1 MGYDYDNNNIFAKIL
16 RGEIPNK
23 TVLETDHS
31 LAFEDISPAAPV
43 HILVIP
49 KGPYVSLDHFANDAS
64 DEEIIEI
71 ANDTDYCLT
80 NYIQSKDSEKVKR
93 LARKLR
99 SGMVDVNGA
108 GIAVDAPFGGFKHS
122 GIGREAG
129 KEGLLE
135 FLEVKSVGGWN

>member
-49 KGPYVSLDHFANDAS
+49 KGPYVSLDQFVTDAS
-64 DEEIIEI
+64 DEEIIDYSRTIGEVCKITGVQPSSGGTGFRSI
-71 ANDTDYCLT
+71 ANTGPDA
-80 NYIQSKDSEKVKR
+80 IQEVPHFHTHIIGGR
-93 LARKLR
+93 NLGR
-99 SGMVDVNGA
+99 MV
-108 GIAVDAPFGGFKHS
+108 S
-122 GIGREAG
+122 Q
-129 KEGLLE
+129 
-135 FLEVKSVGGWN
+135 S